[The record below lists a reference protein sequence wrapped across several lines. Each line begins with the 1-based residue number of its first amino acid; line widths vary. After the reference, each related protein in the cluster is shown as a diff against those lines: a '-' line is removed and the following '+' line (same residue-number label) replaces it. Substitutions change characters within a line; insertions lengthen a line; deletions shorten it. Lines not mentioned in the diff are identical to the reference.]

1 MKRLVCR
8 KCGSSFFR
16 FRQADSSVQCNKCK
30 CTVKIDDFSERNSSK
45 VENLSISWKNVVG

>member
-30 CTVKIDDFSERNSSK
+30 CMVKIDDFAEKNNSK
-45 VENLSISWKNVVG
+45 VENISISWKNVVG

>member
-8 KCGSSFFR
+8 KCGSSFFK

-30 CTVKIDDFSERNSSK
+30 CMVNIGEFDEENGAK
-45 VENLSISWKNVVG
+45 VENISISWKNFMD